1 MNFNEEGKIIF
12 GSAPIGIKQYGFQ
25 SNKPLTDLNSFFKNL
40 QDSGVFDIDTAPN
53 YGNIENE
60 IGKFHL
66 QNNSEFRIWTKVSDL
81 EKKSQLNTDK
91 ILVSV
96 KESLEKTKCN
106 KLYALYLHQNDIFI
120 MSDKFVQAGL
130 KLVKEDNLTS
140 LVGVS
145 IYSEEELRFSLALD
159 IIDIIQI
166 PVNAANTYLYN
177 IAKENNV
184 HNKRIIGRSLL
195 LQGTMLNIESI
206 KNNFNF
212 RNDILTQVNALKKLS
227 IKYNYDYVKMI
238 LSYIGSL
245 NGLSNFILSSRNYE
259 NFKKLVKYVDY
270 VLPRNLKLEIDNIS
284 NKNEK
289 WSNPRNWIF
298 YR

>member
-25 SNKPLTDLNSFFKNL
+25 SNKPLTDLNSFFKSL
-40 QDSGVFDIDTAPN
+40 QDLGVFDIDTAPI

-96 KESLEKTKCN
+96 KESIEKTKCN
-106 KLYALYLHQNDIFI
+106 KLYGLYLHQNDIFI

-227 IKYNYDYVKMI
+227 IKYNYDYIKMI

-298 YR
+298 Y